1 MSGDDDAAD
10 SFMVSDGYLSGTCF
24 FKSHEH
30 ACLAAGGAPCAQ
42 HAVACTA
49 GESCCPVR
57 LPTCGARACTHPNL
71 PCCAADEG
79 VQLEGLDE
87 DDGEMMEVDVT
98 GAWYTT
104 RSVSWV

>member
-1 MSGDDDAAD
+1 MRSMPLLALPGRAAAL
-10 SFMVSDGYLSGTCF
+10 F
-24 FKSHEH
+24 
-30 ACLAAGGAPCAQ
+30 ACQ
-42 HAVACTA
+42 H
-49 GESCCPVR
+49 
-57 LPTCGARACTHPNL
+57 GARACTHPNL